1 MGSDRVRRNLTSS
14 TRVVVGDIVYPRE
27 GSFSYSGAT
36 NVSCGLPMGL
46 ICQVISVGSTTI
58 RIKQK
63 SLIGSTPTNEYRY
76 AKERF
81 FVME

>member
-1 MGSDRVRRNLTSS
+1 MGSDRVRRNLTYGTPVS
-14 TRVVVGDIVYPRE
+14 VGDVVYPRE
-27 GSFSYSGAT
+27 ESFSYSGAT
-36 NVSCGLPMGL
+36 NKDCGLLMGL
-46 ICQVISVGSTTI
+46 LCEVTSVGSSTL

-63 SLIGSTPTNEYRY
+63 SLIGSTATNEYRY